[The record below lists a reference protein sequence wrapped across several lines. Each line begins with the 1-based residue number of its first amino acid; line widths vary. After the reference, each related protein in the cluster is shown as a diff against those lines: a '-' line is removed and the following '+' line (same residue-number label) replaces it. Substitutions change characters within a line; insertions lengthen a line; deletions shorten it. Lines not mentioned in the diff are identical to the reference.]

1 VRFGLVK
8 GVVSRIASLCASF
21 TRTRAQ
27 SGCTRCKPASQ
38 SAAKPCAKHYA
49 KPCAKLALYAKLLFM
64 GPGTMRANDPQPLQE
79 FENKWAR
86 GGEDSLVMD
95 KWFALQATA
104 AVPGALGRVRELMA
118 HPRFSAIDMAWRC
131 MPSPWHLGTGRI
143 WVWCHT

>member
-1 VRFGLVK
+1 MQNSLPECRQSVRQALCQAM
-8 GVVSRIASLCASF
+8 RQASS
-21 TRTRAQ
+21 
-27 SGCTRCKPASQ
+27 
-38 SAAKPCAKHYA
+38 Y
-49 KPCAKLALYAKLLFM
+49 ALYAKLLFM

-118 HPRFSAIDMAWRC
+118 HPRFSMSNPNKVCA
-131 MPSPWHLGTGRI
+131 LF
-143 WVWCHT
+143 VL